1 MIKLRTIL
9 EKLGYTENEIEE
21 RLAEAKEIQLY
32 EKEFQDILN
41 TCNIKTVHFDEKGN
55 EIEANDIEG
64 LIF

>member
-21 RLAEAKEIQLY
+21 RLAEAKEIQFY
-32 EKEFQDILN
+32 EKEIPDILN
-41 TCNIKTVHFDEKGN
+41 TCSIKTVRFNEEGDEIK
-55 EIEANDIEG
+55 ADDIEG